1 MGGEEKELRVS
12 DVPANR
18 GLYGQRPSK
27 SADAARRREFERMA
41 AMTPRERVL
50 LALSLKA
57 RMRLMGEPS
66 ERSQAGDVRRK

>member
-1 MGGEEKELRVS
+1 VGGGEEEFRVS
-12 DVPANR
+12 DVPATR

-57 RMRLMGEPS
+57 RMRLMREPS